1 MTSSVDNLPLFVWPY
16 SLTLFAIL
24 LLSPV
29 MIYYFLWPDS
39 PYPLINPSDKYDLT
53 ASQAKKR
60 FVNDAKGLIKKGFE
74 KVTQSYRVKKA
85 DRIYCADFQ
94 AETHAHIR
102 GFEPFSEDG
111 DLFLEVIRKKLT
123 QAQDWHEVA
132 LYPTIQKLVAQM
144 SCKIFLGDE
153 LCRNEDWLR
162 VMTSYTGLVIQGAA
176 ELQLWPK
183 IVRPVVAVLLN
194 STHTLRNEV
203 QMAREIMKPILAQR
217 AREKE
222 MTVKYGRVPKPN
234 DNALQ
239 WMEDIADGRPFD
251 PVVMQLSLA
260 TVANVTTADFLTK
273 ALLDICGK
281 DALVSELREEM
292 ITVLRDD
299 GMEKTS
305 MYKLRLMD
313 SFLKESQRLK
323 PLSLATFRRMA
334 MDDIELNDGSKIAKG
349 TGLMITNDKMWDSKV
364 YEDPETF
371 DPYRFVKLRQVPG
384 YERSAS
390 LVSVSPEHMGFG
402 YGTHACPG
410 RFFAVNEVKIA
421 LCHILL
427 KYEFKLAE
435 GMIPQFK
442 RHGIVIQTDMSAR
455 IMVRR
460 RPEEVSF

>member
-1 MTSSVDNLPLFVWPY
+1 MFRLTCDTGIRLVLAPKYLDEVRSHP
-16 SLTLFAIL
+16 SLSFSRL
-24 LLSPV
+24 L
-29 MIYYFLWPDS
+29 
-39 PYPLINPSDKYDLT
+39 
-53 ASQAKKR
+53 
-60 FVNDAKGLIKKGFE
+60 
-74 KVTQSYRVKKA
+74 
-85 DRIYCADFQ
+85 Q

-183 IVRPVVAVLLN
+183 IVRPVVALLLN
-194 STHTLRNEV
+194 STNTLRNEV

-260 TVANVTTADFLTK
+260 TVAIVTTADFLTK

-292 ITVLRDD
+292 ITVLRED

-410 RFFAVNEVKIA
+410 RFFAVNEAKIA